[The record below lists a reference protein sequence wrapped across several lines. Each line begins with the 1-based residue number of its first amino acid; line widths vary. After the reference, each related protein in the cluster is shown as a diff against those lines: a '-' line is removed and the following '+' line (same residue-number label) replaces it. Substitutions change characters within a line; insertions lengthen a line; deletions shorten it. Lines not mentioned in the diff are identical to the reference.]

1 MALFSLKELSVFDKM
16 QLLSLSAAGKHP
28 ARKGI
33 RPRKRGYPMCTSTKQ
48 KIASTMHEMM
58 IRKSFEKITVKNL
71 MDVTNMNRQSFYYHF
86 RDTRDVLMWICQEQ
100 VFSPMATADLEPS
113 EWIIYGLE
121 LLNQDRLFYLRVV
134 SASQADFVRE
144 FIHTAIFPR
153 VKSMLYPEVAQ
164 LGENQTFTVD
174 FLSNA
179 IMDYYL
185 RFLASHD
192 PLDPAD
198 CRKKLQFLLAEVI
211 HINR

>member
-1 MALFSLKELSVFDKM
+1 MDHLRTGTIKP
-16 QLLSLSAAGKHP
+16 GP
-28 ARKGI
+28 A
-33 RPRKRGYPMCTSTKQ
+33 
-48 KIASTMHEMM
+48 
-58 IRKSFEKITVKNL
+58 
-71 MDVTNMNRQSFYYHF
+71 
-86 RDTRDVLMWICQEQ
+86 IC
-100 VFSPMATADLEPS
+100 
-113 EWIIYGLE
+113 
-121 LLNQDRLFYLRVV
+121 
-134 SASQADFVRE
+134 
-144 FIHTAIFPR
+144 PR

-192 PLDPAD
+192 PLDPVD

>member
-1 MALFSLKELSVFDKM
+1 
-16 QLLSLSAAGKHP
+16 
-28 ARKGI
+28 
-33 RPRKRGYPMCTSTKQ
+33 MCTSTKQ

-100 VFSPMATADLEPS
+100 VFLPLAAADLEPS

-134 SASQADFVRE
+134 SASQTDFARE
-144 FIHTAIFPR
+144 FINSAIFPR
-153 VKSMLYPEVAQ
+153 VKSMLYPEVSQ

-192 PLDPAD
+192 PVD
-198 CRKKLQFLLAEVI
+198 CRKKLRFLLAEVI

>member
-1 MALFSLKELSVFDKM
+1 
-16 QLLSLSAAGKHP
+16 
-28 ARKGI
+28 
-33 RPRKRGYPMCTSTKQ
+33 
-48 KIASTMHEMM
+48 MHEMM

-86 RDTRDVLMWICQEQ
+86 RDTRDVLMWICQER
-100 VFSPMATADLEPS
+100 VFSPMVKSDLELS

-134 SASQADFVRE
+134 SVSQADFSRE
-144 FIHTAIFPR
+144 FIASAIFPR
-153 VKSMLYPEVAQ
+153 VKSLLYPKVDH
-164 LGENQTFTVD
+164 LGENQTFAVD

-192 PLDPAD
+192 PLDPAS
-198 CRKKLQFLLAEVI
+198 CRKKLRFLLAEVI
-211 HINR
+211 HVNC

>member
-1 MALFSLKELSVFDKM
+1 
-16 QLLSLSAAGKHP
+16 
-28 ARKGI
+28 
-33 RPRKRGYPMCTSTKQ
+33 MCNSTKQ

-58 IRKSFEKITVKNL
+58 TRKPFEKITVKNL

-100 VFSPMATADLEPS
+100 VFSPMTTADLELS

-121 LLNQDRLFYLRVV
+121 LLNRDRLFYLRVV
-134 SASQADFVRE
+134 SVSQTDFARE
-144 FIHTAIFPR
+144 FITTAIFPR
-153 VKSMLYPEVAQ
+153 VKSILYPEVAK
-164 LGENQTFTVD
+164 LGENQNFTVD

-192 PLDPAD
+192 PLDPVD
-198 CRKKLQFLLAEVI
+198 CRKKLRFLLAEVI
-211 HINR
+211 HVNH